1 MASNVYEIKQNENL
15 KELPVIIL
23 STSFEHEVVNSLYE
37 SGAHYFIRKPL
48 HFGQFNKI
56 IYHALLLI
64 DQDEI
69 GQPSGADFVLTVDN
83 SLMN

>member
-37 SGAHYFIRKPL
+37 SEAHYFIRKPS

-69 GQPSGADFVLTVDN
+69 AQPSGADFVLTVDN